1 MSWTAM
7 LNYTA
12 GHGLPFAFWWKR
24 RFGEDRPS
32 TEITFGIGTDL
43 VRNDWYT
50 NWFTHGIKLFFA
62 GWPVRSHCGWNV
74 PFGTIF
80 TLYGSACRRTNRLR
94 MSYVPPA
101 DQTQLHTHTHTVC
114 ACVRLLQRHVPG
126 GDSRWTYVC
135 SPRLLSCFS
144 THSRRILFRLFK
156 SAWQGAVVVS
166 WFGLVVRR

>member
-101 DQTQLHTHTHTVC
+101 DQTQLHTHTHTQFAHASGCCSVTC
-114 ACVRLLQRHVPG
+114 LAGIPAGPTCVVHGYSVVSQPTHGESCFAYLKVPDKVRLL
-126 GDSRWTYVC
+126 W
-135 SPRLLSCFS
+135 
-144 THSRRILFRLFK
+144 
-156 SAWQGAVVVS
+156 A
-166 WFGLVVRR
+166 GLA